1 MRPAASDHRLRKHR
15 VSLMNGWYPH
25 VAGHRTLT
33 HLLQPWEPNMFQLL
47 KDAGYHIAW
56 AGERGDT
63 FSPGVADGVCDQRG
77 FDLSPQHLLSPSPFE
92 AHAVPLW
99 LSGGEQGVRRRGRR

>member
-1 MRPAASDHRLRKHR
+1 
-15 VSLMNGWYPH
+15 MNGWYPH

-77 FDLSPQHLLSPSPFE
+77 FDLPPQHLLSPSPFE
-92 AHAVPLW
+92 ASRGSAVAQRRGAGSSSAW
-99 LSGGEQGVRRRGRR
+99 TTVRRCVLRVKAT